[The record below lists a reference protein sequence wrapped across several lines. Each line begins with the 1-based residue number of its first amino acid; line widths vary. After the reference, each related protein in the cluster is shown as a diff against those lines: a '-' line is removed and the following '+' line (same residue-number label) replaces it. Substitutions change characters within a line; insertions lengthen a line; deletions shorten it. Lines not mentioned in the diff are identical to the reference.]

1 MNRWSRYKWVLLL
14 FLADIVIYIWDQSL
28 GRNIAVQTSDSFL
41 QMLSFIPPVFII
53 LGLLDT
59 WVPREK
65 VVSHLGPGSGVKGMG
80 LAVLLGVANAGPLYA
95 AFPVAAVM
103 LKKGT
108 SLFNVILF
116 IGAWATLK
124 IPMFLFETQFLGIP
138 FSATRWV
145 CSLIG
150 IITIA
155 YVTDRIHSEAEKQAI
170 YLKHQEL

>member
-1 MNRWSRYKWVLLL
+1 MDIVKRYQWALLL
-14 FLADIVIYIWDQSL
+14 LVIDGGIYAWSDSL
-28 GRNIAVQTSDSFL
+28 GMTIFVQTRESFL

-65 VVSHLGPGSGVKGMG
+65 VVSHLGPGTGAKGMA

-108 SLFNVILF
+108 SFFNVIVF

-124 IPMFLFETQFLGIP
+124 IPMFMFEVQFMGGT
-138 FSATRWV
+138 FAATRWI
-145 CSLIG
+145 CSLVG
-150 IITIA
+150 ITLIA
-155 YVTDRIHSEAEKQAI
+155 FTTDWFVSGKEKEMMYAKQ
-170 YLKHQEL
+170 HGD

>member
-1 MNRWSRYKWVLLL
+1 MAKWSRYKWVLLL
-14 FLADIVIYIWDQSL
+14 LLVDAAAYIWDQSL
-28 GRNIAVQTSDSFL
+28 GRNIAIQTSESFL
-41 QMLSFIPPVFII
+41 QMLSFIPPVFIV

-65 VVSHLGPGSGVKGMG
+65 VVNHLGPGSGVKGMA
-80 LAVLLGVANAGPLYA
+80 LAILLGVANAGPLYA

-150 IITIA
+150 IISIA
-155 YVTDRIHSEAEKQAI
+155 YVTDRMHSDAEKQVI
-170 YLKHQEL
+170 YAKHQK

>member
-14 FLADIVIYIWDQSL
+14 LLADIALYLWDQSL
-28 GRNIAVQTSDSFL
+28 GRNIAIQTSDSFL

-108 SLFNVILF
+108 SIFNVILF

-124 IPMFLFETQFLGIP
+124 IPMFLFETQFLGVA
-138 FSATRWV
+138 FSTTRWI

-150 IITIA
+150 IISIA
-155 YVTDRIHSEAEKQAI
+155 YVTDRLHSDAEKQAI